1 MPFKADS
8 ALVKAAAVI
17 SALAAYAPSA
27 RVHDLWPGQ
36 LDALGVDEE
45 TKARLLDPAAIDDFL
60 AELPREVGAPFI
72 HACTH
77 TTVSPNVGVSPT
89 KTNVI
94 PDRVSIDVDIRTLPG
109 ETTADVDEHLR
120 TALGEH
126 YDDVEVE
133 VLIDDPS
140 TISPVDNPLWDALQK
155 AVSGPFPEARLQP
168 LMAVGFT
175 DARVHRELGSI
186 AYGAGLLNP
195 TLAPAEFAARFHG
208 NDERIDVESL
218 GLTTRLIDDVVRDVL
233 G

>member
-1 MPFKADS
+1 
-8 ALVKAAAVI
+8 
-17 SALAAYAPSA
+17 
-27 RVHDLWPGQ
+27 
-36 LDALGVDEE
+36 
-45 TKARLLDPAAIDDFL
+45 
-60 AELPREVGAPFI
+60 
-72 HACTH
+72 
-77 TTVSPNVGVSPT
+77 
-89 KTNVI
+89 
-94 PDRVSIDVDIRTLPG
+94 
-109 ETTADVDEHLR
+109 
-120 TALGEH
+120 
-126 YDDVEVE
+126 

-155 AVSGPFPEARLQP
+155 AVSGPFPDARLQP